1 MKEKE
6 RDVKE
11 LEKQLKELEET
22 IEADERL
29 GKELQK
35 AEEVFNH
42 QEKQS
47 LDDIS
52 EMWHECQND
61 FELRSALEEE
71 HDLILGVEK
80 NRNKFIEEQ
89 KKERGDNIRKR
100 EELLDE
106 IRHIE
111 DKLSEDK

>member
-1 MKEKE
+1 MNQ
-6 RDVKE
+6 DLKE
-11 LEKQLKELEET
+11 LEKRLKEHEET
-22 IEADERL
+22 IEVDARL
-29 GKELQK
+29 GKELQE
-35 AEEVFNH
+35 AEEEFSQ

-100 EELLDE
+100 EDLLDE

-111 DKLSEDK
+111 DILSEDK

>member
-1 MKEKE
+1 MS
-6 RDVKE
+6 RDLNE
-11 LEKQLKELEET
+11 LQKKLIEHEET
-22 IEADERL
+22 IEVDARL
-29 GKELQK
+29 GKKLQE
-35 AEEVFNH
+35 AEEEFSQ